1 MFEIYTYGGGT
12 YLVQLF
18 TSLGLLLGSNDFN
31 TLARIAGLLGVIWIG
46 LEAFGRRLN
55 TQLDLMYFIRFA
67 LVYMALLVP
76 KVDVAIVDR
85 INPIVAGPVVVQ
97 NVPLGLGV
105 LAHLTST
112 IGDGLT
118 RMYETNIS
126 IPGDLKY
133 EANGLLLGSSLIR
146 SGYDMAFP
154 DANYATHMNA
164 WLQQC
169 GFWQMSRGLITPD
182 ELVKSENIWALL
194 SARASTLRYVDLG
207 LLNPSTGDTFWS
219 CKDAVTGV
227 LEPLWASQIDGAAT
241 LWGRSVWTGKN
252 ANDAKAAVLG
262 TASGAYS
269 YLGASSRSASD
280 LIQQHIMI
288 NAVKQGLVNFAASSD
303 ATAAT
308 VNIAQTQA
316 EASQRTTYQVMG
328 NMAGKMLPIMRN
340 VIEAVVYGLFP
351 IAVIFM
357 LLPSGGIAFL
367 FYAKVLFW
375 LQLWAPLYAILN
387 SMMTWYGQYKNGAV
401 SLLNP
406 ADGSFGLA
414 LETVHGLAGANAD
427 LLAMAGY
434 MAISVP
440 MIAWML
446 VQAGAVAGT
455 AVASSLAAPAQSAAQ
470 SAATAAAS
478 GNISMGNL
486 SSDNTAR
493 NTWRANKLDSNI
505 ESASGGMAVQ
515 TGSGGMIRSY
525 GYGGSGAIYD
535 KGNSIPDPGASAN
548 VKGAISS
555 TWSQAS
561 RRADMAAEGSSVAS
575 SLALA
580 SAIDNYTA
588 YDRSRATSGAARTS
602 ASVGTDGSIGS
613 GAGEM
618 AKFVEKF
625 GSDHKW
631 SSTQSATLL
640 AAASASTPSIGV
652 LKGSGRF
659 QGMSDAQLQSALDD
673 TQNYMKEHNWQ
684 QKYDSMRKGS
694 TGEAYEGADTGSRTA
709 LAGARASLQE
719 SDRFSRDATL
729 LRQQSA
735 AFEQAAQEVRNN
747 SMDTGTS
754 FNRTMMQDLERA
766 GVSASRWDG
775 MNDAQRDRVVNAWAQ
790 DYVAANANEI
800 LHRNGIAPPNSNA
813 AGEFH
818 AAASQNPNL
827 DSSLIKGH
835 HTAATGEV
843 RFQQQAAGLTPGA
856 MPTDHVTTAA
866 KQIQQEAQGHIDDT
880 HAGVSSRG
888 AQVQGAAEFK
898 TDAPFLINDAVAGG
912 ATQVLNFDTPLGNP
926 GQKLKEVLGDLGVG
940 VTPRP
945 NSEHGA
951 TSSWSGQ
958 PVQSNTAPADWGNAK
973 GRGGAGQ

>member
-12 YLVQLF
+12 YLVELF
-18 TSLGLLLGSNDFN
+18 TSLSLLLGSDDFS
-31 TLARIAGLLGVIWIG
+31 TLVRIAGLLGIIWIG

-85 INPIVAGPVVVQ
+85 INPVVAGPVVVED
-97 NVPLGLGV
+97 VPLGLGV

-133 EANGLLLGSSLIR
+133 EATGLLLGSSLIR
-146 SGYDMAFP
+146 SGSDINFA

-169 GFWQMSRGLITPD
+169 GFWQMTRGLITPD
-182 ELVKSENIWALL
+182 ELVKSEDIWGLL
-194 SARASTLRYVDLG
+194 SDRASTLRYVDLG
-207 LLNPSTGDTFWS
+207 ILNPATGDNFWS
-219 CKDAVTGV
+219 CKEAVDGV
-227 LEPLWASQIDGAAT
+227 LEPLWAAQIDGAAT

-252 ANDAKAAVLG
+252 AADARAAVLG
-262 TASGAYS
+262 TASGAYT
-269 YLGASSRSASD
+269 YLGASSRGASD
-280 LIQQHIMI
+280 LIQQHLMI

-351 IAVIFM
+351 IAAIFM

-367 FYAKVLFW
+367 FYAKVLLW

-401 SLLNP
+401 SMLNP
-406 ADGSFGLA
+406 ADGSFGLS

-455 AVASSLAAPAQSAAQ
+455 AVASHLAAPAQSAAQ

-478 GNISMGNL
+478 GNISLGNL

-515 TGSGGMIRSY
+515 TGSGAIVRSY
-525 GYGGSGAIYD
+525 GHGGSGAIYD
-535 KGNSIPDPGASAN
+535 KGNSIPDPGANAN

-555 TWSQAS
+555 SWSQAS
-561 RRADMAAEGSSVAS
+561 RRADMAAESSSVAS

-580 SAIDNYTA
+580 SALDQYTA
-588 YDRSRATSGAARTS
+588 YDRSRATSAAARTS
-602 ASVGTDGSIGS
+602 ASAGTDGSVGS

-618 AKFVEKF
+618 AKFVEQF

-631 SSTQSATLL
+631 SSSQSATLL
-640 AAASASTPSIGV
+640 AAVSASTPSIGV
-652 LKGSGRF
+652 LKASGLF
-659 QGMSDAQLQSALDD
+659 QGKSDAQLQSALDD
-673 TQNYMKEHNWQ
+673 TQKYMKEHNWQ
-684 QKYDSMRKGS
+684 EKYDLMRKGS

-729 LRQQSA
+729 SRQQSA
-735 AFEQAAQEVRNN
+735 AFEQAAQAVRN
-747 SMDTGTS
+747 SALETGTS

-766 GVSASRWDG
+766 GVSSARWDG
-775 MNDAQRDRVVNAWAQ
+775 LNDAQRDRLVNGWAQ
-790 DYVAANANEI
+790 DYVAAHANEI
-800 LHRNGIAPPNSNA
+800 LHRNGIAPVNGNA

-818 AAASQNPNL
+818 AAASQNPGF
-827 DSSLIKGH
+827 DSRLVTGH
-835 HTAATGEV
+835 HATTAGEV
-843 RFQQQAAGLTPGA
+843 RDQQQAAGLTPGT
-856 MPTDHVTTAA
+856 MPVDRVTAEA
-866 KQIQQEAQGHIDDT
+866 RQIQREAQGHIDNT
-880 HAGVSSRG
+880 HVGITSRG

-898 TDAPFLINDAVAGG
+898 TDAPWLINDAVAGG
-912 ATQVLNFDTPLGNP
+912 ATQVLNVDTPLGNP
-926 GQKLKEVLGDLGVG
+926 GQKLKEVLGELGIG
-940 VTPRP
+940 VTPRA

-951 TSSWSGQ
+951 TGSWPGQ
-958 PVQSNTAPADWGNAK
+958 PVQSNTPPADWGK
-973 GRGGAGQ
+973 GNGR